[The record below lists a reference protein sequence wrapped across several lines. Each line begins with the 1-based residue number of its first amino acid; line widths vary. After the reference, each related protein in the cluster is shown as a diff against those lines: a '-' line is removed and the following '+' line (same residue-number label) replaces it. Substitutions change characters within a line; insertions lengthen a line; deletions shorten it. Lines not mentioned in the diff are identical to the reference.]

1 MTEVADNERAQ
12 IERVLDA
19 LYAARI
25 GGELDRLVGLF
36 AQNAQFRISGSSDG
50 KPIAI
55 SVGDETQIRGWLTVL
70 LKSFSLSGYTVLARI
85 VDGNRAAVH
94 WRAVIHSRI
103 TGARITTELMDVVE
117 VRGEH
122 IASYVELFAPV

>member
-1 MTEVADNERAQ
+1 MTEVADSGRAQ

-25 GGELDRLVGLF
+25 GGELGKLVGLF
-36 AQNAQFRISGSSDG
+36 APDAQFRISGSSDG

-55 SVGDETQIRGWLTVL
+55 AVRDEAQIRGWLTVL

-85 VDGNRAAVH
+85 IDGNRAAVH

-103 TGARITTELMDVVE
+103 TGASIATELMDLVE
-117 VRGEH
+117 VRGGR
-122 IASYVELFAPV
+122 ITSYVEFFAPD